1 MKNDKENTAEQTL
14 FQEAIHHA
22 KTPVIIALFLTPV
35 RFTLELL
42 GVPENFIFIVGLL
55 WFTIGISIY
64 WGIRFYQNERFL
76 KLLLLSLVIYSP
88 ISRIPVAMAWWIDT
102 NWQLGTHYGLYF
114 DTFGQILLNQ
124 VFYGSLLQI
133 IPGFI
138 TGSIAFVIMQIR
150 RPKNYLDNTI
160 NNE

>member
-138 TGSIAFVIMQIR
+138 TGSIAFVIMQNR